1 MEIFLY
7 VNFLRKEQQVS
18 PSNFFLNILTLG
30 SELLKNIKLQ
40 RNKWFILTLGLKSNI
55 GLIKQE
61 KKTIVFTLKMFSEKM
76 HSKRGRQI
84 DIYFAKYFNK
94 IKTITI
100 AQGLQ
105 INLARVSLTIVGCFE
120 WEALLQRYIH
130 VQNNKIKRKQ
140 FRTKGKGG
148 KWKVEVEV
156 KGIEE

>member
-61 KKTIVFTLKMFSEKM
+61 KKDIIVFTLKMFSEKM

-84 DIYFAKYFNK
+84 DIYFGKYFNK

-105 INLARVSLTIVGCFE
+105 INLARASLNIVGCFE
-120 WEALLQRYIH
+120 
-130 VQNNKIKRKQ
+130 
-140 FRTKGKGG
+140 
-148 KWKVEVEV
+148 
-156 KGIEE
+156 